1 MDFLKLI
8 SEWINSHYDTHI
20 TVAQLQ
26 APALVVGLVAFLC
39 LWYVGRYFVPSFV
52 LSRRLTR
59 LTRKLNGVQELSPDQ
74 RRSELG
80 SLFKEHK
87 LEHAWKEYAE
97 TLHNQ
102 YELKNG
108 EQRLVRSRATAGSAS
123 FFSAQSVVET
133 PLVTEFFKHLP
144 GILTGIGIV
153 GTFYGLMLGL
163 NGFKIDDPKLVNESV
178 RSLLNDVFFAFVG
191 SFVSILASIAV
202 TLTEKWR
209 LGRCYKHL
217 ENLTETIDSLF
228 DSGVGEEYLA
238 ELVKSSNESSIQT
251 RQLKDSLVTDLREM
265 LQNLVDTQVRE
276 SLKLA
281 DTLSSSYRDSGQLLA
296 EQIGGAIENSLK
308 SPLEAIAGAVQA
320 ASGEQSGQVQ
330 SLLQDVLVAFMSK
343 LESTFGQQ
351 FSGMHEMMGQSVAAM
366 QSMQQG
372 FSSLIQDMRSTSE
385 SSSQSSAGMIAQ
397 LLADMQAG
405 QNSMQAGMN
414 EMLANLQTSI
424 ARIGSEGEGAGER
437 MAQQLEKLFADS
449 EARQLAMAENMQTFV
464 ETIKQNIGQGQQDTM
479 AKIAS
484 SVDVLGEQLGAVFK
498 QLESGQ
504 AQMDQS
510 TRSAQAELHQG
521 TRDLVS
527 GLDEQVK
534 TLLDAVAEQQGV
546 TLDTVKVLSEQTER
560 HLQSMQ
566 LGADKMRVAAERFE
580 SAGQSVSQASEAT
593 AGVLGAVQGAGAELV
608 GASRELNSVVADY
621 RNNREAMNKTLAV
634 IEGVVASAQGE
645 AAGRSQFILD
655 LKQQSE
661 RMQALN
667 REVMEYLE
675 NISGVLGKGF
685 NEFTEG
691 MDRSLRQTL
700 GSLDAELH
708 KVVTSLAGGVEGVR
722 ESLDDFSDIM
732 ERVQKK

>member
-1 MDFLKLI
+1 MDI
-8 SEWINSHYDTHI
+8 STLLNLWSNATS
-20 TVAQLQ
+20 AQLLAPVFVVSLVIVLCLLYGIHYFFRSFLLSSRLKKLTRQ
-26 APALVVGLVAFLC
+26 IKAAGEIAPAL
-39 LWYVGRYFVPSFV
+39 
-52 LSRRLTR
+52 RRR
-59 LTRKLNGVQELSPDQ
+59 ELEQ
-74 RRSELG
+74 
-80 SLFKEHK
+80 LFKGHS
-87 LEHAWKEYAE
+87 LGHAWREYAE

-102 YELKNG
+102 YELRDG
-108 EQRLVRSRATAGSAS
+108 EQRLLRSRATAGAAN
-123 FFSAQSVVET
+123 FFTSQNVVET
-133 PLVTEFFKHLP
+133 PLVTEFYKHLP
-144 GILTGIGIV
+144 GILTGLGIV
-153 GTFYGLMLGL
+153 GTFFGLMLGL
-163 NGFKIDDPKLVNESV
+163 QHFDPSTPEQVNSSVDKL
-178 RSLLNDVFFAFVG
+178 LKDVLFAFLG

-209 LGRCYKHL
+209 LGRCYQHL
-217 ENLTETIDSLF
+217 EALTESIDGLF

-276 SLKLA
+276 NLKLA
-281 DTLSSSYRDSGQLLA
+281 ETLSSSYRDSGQALA
-296 EQIGGAIENSLK
+296 EQIGGAIEKSLK
-308 SPLEAIAGAVQA
+308 APLEQIAGAVQS

-330 SLLQDVLVAFMSK
+330 NLLQEVLVAFMSK

-351 FSGMHEMMGQSVAAM
+351 FTGMNEMMGQSVAAM
-366 QSMQQG
+366 QSMQEG
-372 FSSLIQDMRSTSE
+372 FSSLIQDMRSASE
-385 SSSQSSAGMIAQ
+385 SSSQSSASMIGQ

-424 ARIGSEGEGAGER
+424 ARISSEGEGAGER
-437 MAQQLEKLFADS
+437 MAQQLEKLFAES
-449 EARQLAMAENMQTFV
+449 EVRQQAMAENLQAFV

-479 AKIAS
+479 AKIAG

-504 AQMDQS
+504 SQLEQS
-510 TRSAQAELHQG
+510 SRVAQAELHQG
-521 TRDLVS
+521 TRQLVG

-534 TLLDAVAEQQGV
+534 TLLDAVAEQQGAAH
-546 TLDTVKVLSEQTER
+546 DTVKALSEQTER

-580 SAGQSVSQASEAT
+580 SAGQSVSQANEAT

-621 RNNREAMNKTLAV
+621 RNNREALNKTLTV
-634 IEGVVASAQGE
+634 IEGVVASAHTE
-645 AAGRSQFILD
+645 AAGRSQFIQD

-667 REVMEYLE
+667 REVSEYLE

-685 NEFTEG
+685 GEFTDG
-691 MDRSLRQTL
+691 MDRSLRHTL
-700 GSLDAELH
+700 GSLDTELD
-708 KVVTSLAGGVEGVR
+708 KVVTSLAGGVEAVR